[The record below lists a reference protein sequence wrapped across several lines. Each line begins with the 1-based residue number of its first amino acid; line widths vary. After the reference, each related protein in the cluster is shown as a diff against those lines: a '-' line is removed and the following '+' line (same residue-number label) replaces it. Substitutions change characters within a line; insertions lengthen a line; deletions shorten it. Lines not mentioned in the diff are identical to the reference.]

1 MTKKRFN
8 TNMEE
13 SKIIA
18 LKEVAEK
25 EGMGANDLIEK
36 LLDEYL
42 ERKNKDLQ
50 APINLS
56 TKLAPK
62 ITTELRREGLVLSD
76 YKVLMLNRTRYI
88 YKQEHRERYGMLI
101 EEADEIRLQDNK
113 TGNTYFVAYNLLKML
128 DEDKIEVLYFADT
141 TKENVLEAMDYV
153 YNEKYNNFEKEIFIN
168 GAKIKWLETV
178 EFDNY
183 RREKVLVYA

>member
-1 MTKKRFN
+1 
-8 TNMEE
+8 MEE

-128 DEDKIEVLYFADT
+128 DEDKIEGLYFADT

>member
-128 DEDKIEVLYFADT
+128 DEDKIEGLYFADT